1 MSEYQYY
8 EFQAIDR
15 PLTTAEMQELRS
27 YSTRA
32 IITATSFIN
41 HYEWGSFKGDEDAWM
56 AKYFDAFLYLA
67 NWGTH
72 VLKLRWPSAVLS
84 PATARLY
91 CPGETVSAR
100 KAKDRM
106 VVTFVS
112 DNEEGEDWV
121 EGDGHLAAMLPVR
134 DEVARGDLRALYLGW
149 LLAVQSGELNEDD
162 LEPPVPPNLGRLSA
176 SQSAFA
182 EFLRVDE
189 HLLAAA
195 CRASPNVDDRL
206 PERRVLESWV
216 AGLAVGEKDKM
227 LVRLMAGES
236 PGLAR
241 ELLSRLDR
249 ERRPITEA
257 TVTEGPK
264 RRTVGELLRAAE
276 EQQQIAV
283 GKAAEAAARQ
293 KREAFAE
300 RKRYLDGLV
309 GREESLWNKIDQLA
323 ATKQRKN
330 YAQAIERVIDL
341 RDLSIHQGTEVD
353 FSRQLETLRV
363 KHARKWMFVDLL
375 KQIAGRPSKYTL
387 DFEEFGDRDRVQ

>member
-41 HYEWGSFKGDEDAWM
+41 HYEWGNFKGDEDAWM

-72 VLKLRWPSAVLS
+72 VLRLRWPSTVLS

-91 CPGETVSAR
+91 CPGETAAAR
-100 KAKDRM
+100 KAKDHTI
-106 VVTFVS
+106 VTFVS
-112 DNEEGEDWV
+112 DDEEGEDWV

-149 LLAVQSGELNEDD
+149 LLAVQSGEFNEDE

-195 CRASPNVDDRL
+195 CQASPDVADHSLDRSAL
-206 PERRVLESWV
+206 GSWV
-216 AGLAVGEKDKM
+216 AGLPPREKDEM
-227 LVRLMAGES
+227 LVRLMGGES
-236 PGLAR
+236 PGMAR
-241 ELLSRLDR
+241 ELLSRFAR
-249 ERRPITEA
+249 ERHSVAKAAGI
-257 TVTEGPK
+257 EGLK
-264 RRTVGELLRAAE
+264 RRTVGQLLQAAE
-276 EQQQIAV
+276 EQRQIAAR
-283 GKAAEAAARQ
+283 KTAEAESRRKLEAILARE
-293 KREAFAE
+293 K
-300 RKRYLDGLV
+300 YLDGLV
-309 GREESLWNKIDQLA
+309 GREESLWNEIDQLV
-323 ATKQRKN
+323 ATKQSKS
-330 YAQAIERVIDL
+330 YAQAVEQIIDL
-341 RDLSIHQGTEVD
+341 RDLSIRKGTEAA

-363 KHARKWMFVDLL
+363 KHARKLRFIDLL
-375 KQIAGRPSKYTL
+375 KQVADGSSK
-387 DFEEFGDRDRVQ
+387 